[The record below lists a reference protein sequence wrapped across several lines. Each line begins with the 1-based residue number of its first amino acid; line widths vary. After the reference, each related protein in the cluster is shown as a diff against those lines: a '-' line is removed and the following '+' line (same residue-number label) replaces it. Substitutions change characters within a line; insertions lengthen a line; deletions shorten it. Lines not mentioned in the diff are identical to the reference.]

1 MLANETRTV
10 YVQGME
16 VEFIKRED
24 RPGSG
29 AVLDAESD
37 DRKWRLE
44 VTSQEKANE
53 VRTAWDEHGNVIESE
68 TPRVDGRRAASAEAP
83 GVTRTMT
90 YRYTDWDGDHV
101 TVIHEDKDSAM
112 LAVRE
117 REAFTAEVMDVNS
130 DNEVFGS
137 VVVQDK
143 DEHRGLIEALEEI
156 EDSL

>member
-1 MLANETRTV
+1 
-10 YVQGME
+10 
-16 VEFIKRED
+16 
-24 RPGSG
+24 
-29 AVLDAESD
+29 
-37 DRKWRLE
+37 
-44 VTSQEKANE
+44 
-53 VRTAWDEHGNVIESE
+53 
-68 TPRVDGRRAASAEAP
+68 
-83 GVTRTMT
+83 MT

-143 DEHRGLIEALEEI
+143 DEHRGLIEAPEEI